1 MSAAP
6 ALATE
11 NHEEPEVINDLCGVQ
26 TEYVTG
32 KDQEDARVTVNF
44 AQYNKSVTIT
54 SGENYKIVSIAYD
67 LFDLQHET
75 NWVEVEVT
83 ESPQT
88 VDPEGRFAFIKKV
101 KIVVEKTC
109 TDVCNDTSAT
119 NYEDLK
125 EGETQANNE
134 LCVYPQ
140 VTPTLNKV
148 TELPDTNSF
157 PIYAW
162 VILGFAL
169 GGAAGFVGRGYKK

>member
-75 NWVEVEVT
+75 NWVEMVFE
-83 ESPQT
+83 
-88 VDPEGRFAFIKKV
+88 
-101 KIVVEKTC
+101 
-109 TDVCNDTSAT
+109 
-119 NYEDLK
+119 
-125 EGETQANNE
+125 
-134 LCVYPQ
+134 
-140 VTPTLNKV
+140 
-148 TELPDTNSF
+148 
-157 PIYAW
+157 
-162 VILGFAL
+162 AL
-169 GGAAGFVGRGYKK
+169 V